1 MPQTN
6 PSDAVPTQP
15 PPTHQKSSE
24 RVRPIEYGLVAVIAS
39 VIGAMAVPDMT
50 SGVEGMTGLSQAT
63 QLQYQLDSYRS
74 VIGNYRADH
83 RVYPGYGYGQPGAW
97 LHGEPSGVNFKRQM
111 LLWSDEWGNVGQMT
125 PGKKELGPY
134 LETGLLKNPVNGLES
149 VLLLRDDQEFPPV
162 PSGETGWYF
171 KPLTGELRANCLGSS
186 PYTGQS
192 YYQL

>member
-1 MPQTN
+1 MR
-6 PSDAVPTQP
+6 SR
-15 PPTHQKSSE
+15 KSE
-24 RVRPIEYGLVAVIAS
+24 RVRPVEYVLVAVIAS
-39 VIGAMAVPDMT
+39 VVGAMAVPDMT
-50 SGVEGMTGLSQAT
+50 SGVTSMPGMSQVT

-74 VIGNYRADH
+74 VIGNYRAEH
-83 RVYPGYGYGQPGAW
+83 HVYPGYGYGRAGAW

-125 PGKKELGPY
+125 PGRMELGPY
-134 LETGLLKNPVNGLES
+134 LESGLLKNPVNGLDS
-149 VLLLRDDQEFPPV
+149 VRLLTDSQEFPST

-171 KPLTGELRANCLGSS
+171 KPLTGELRANCSGSS